1 MSLKLGDQLA
11 VLDDDHEVLGLVV
24 RVNPDDSVDV
34 IVFPA
39 DKLTAPVLLHNGV
52 IPADTRDEA
61 LASVV
66 DDGVPRVYA
75 YPLDA
80 PVPAATIET
89 PVDSTP
95 LTGAVFQAPTAVPAN
110 PDAPPTAGA

>member
-11 VLDDDHEVLGLVV
+11 VIDGEKEVLGLVV
-24 RVNPDDSVDV
+24 CVNPDDTVDA

-52 IPADTRDEA
+52 RPAGSRDEA
-61 LASVV
+61 YNAVV

-75 YPLDA
+75 YPLATPIPAPTVEA
-80 PVPAATIET
+80 PVPVEPVPPVTAAT
-89 PVDSTP
+89 
-95 LTGAVFQAPTAVPAN
+95 FQAPPVQA
-110 PDAPPTAGA
+110 PDTAGA